1 MAEPH
6 PLAGVMARRTE
17 WDIRQ
22 RLEEYHP
29 TVAQLDELAVEELL
43 GRDRP
48 TVYDILGDAKAVDR

>member
-1 MAEPH
+1 VSEPH

-22 RLEEYHP
+22 RLEEYPP
-29 TVAQLDELAVEELL
+29 TNAQLDGLAAEELI

-48 TVYDILGDAKAVDR
+48 TVYDILSDTKTVDR